1 MQGSAVLR
9 VEQGRQGDHRR
20 EIGTAGA
27 VAARGAA
34 RREPGPGPAVRPERR
49 VQRSTTAVSAG
60 VNDAHAS
67 AVAVSMRSVTG
78 TPRTDAS
85 RARVPGDGLRSPER

>member
-1 MQGSAVLR
+1 MEGSAVLR

-27 VAARGAA
+27 VAARGTPG
-34 RREPGPGPAVRPERR
+34 REPGPGPAVRPERR
-49 VQRSTTAVSAG
+49 VQRGATAVSAG

-67 AVAVSMRSVTG
+67 AVSGSIRSVTG
-78 TPRTDAS
+78 TPSTDAS